1 MYKNYSVNT
10 YNMKSKLQKVASLL
24 REPKPYNNIQYVL
37 GILDSLIEDCEKGEK
52 AWKVTVRGIFKK

>member
-1 MYKNYSVNT
+1 
-10 YNMKSKLQKVASLL
+10 MKSKLQKVESLL